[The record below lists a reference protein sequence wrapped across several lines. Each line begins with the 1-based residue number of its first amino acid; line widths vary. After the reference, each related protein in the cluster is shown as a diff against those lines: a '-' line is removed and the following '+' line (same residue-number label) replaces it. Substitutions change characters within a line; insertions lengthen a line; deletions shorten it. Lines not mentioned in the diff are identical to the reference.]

1 MTSSGAG
8 LQPLFCQELEQ
19 FVGTSDRV
27 RVQPNNEVALH
38 HPDELLKLLT
48 EERLEPRTA
57 RSHPQIACSALLLFW
72 IHGS

>member
-38 HPDELLKLLT
+38 HPGVPLRPVCSKETTRMPFSTSNLK
-48 EERLEPRTA
+48 
-57 RSHPQIACSALLLFW
+57 
-72 IHGS
+72 